1 MCIVIDP
8 LLYHPTHVLLG
19 GDAGR
24 ADLWYGSGGSSRDV
38 GLAHITQEGPHHP
51 PHHTLHGGH
60 PFIHPSI
67 IYNFPCYHHD
77 DQEAD
82 VLGDRIAIMAS
93 GRVQCCGSPFF
104 LKQRLGSGYT
114 LEVCTT
120 TTKDDDTSADYD
132 TADNDDDDRDD
143 KQLNS

>member
-1 MCIVIDP
+1 M
-8 LLYHPTHVLLG
+8 
-19 GDAGR
+19 
-24 ADLWYGSGGSSRDV
+24 
-38 GLAHITQEGPHHP
+38 
-51 PHHTLHGGH
+51 
-60 PFIHPSI
+60 
-67 IYNFPCYHHD
+67 
-77 DQEAD
+77 
-82 VLGDRIAIMAS
+82 LGDRIAIMAS

-132 TADNDDDDRDD
+132 SADNDDDDRDD